1 MPRDGKLSAD
11 ETQRVR
17 CCLRFRCHL
26 WRKTPLV
33 ATDTKGV
40 FCMKKNKL
48 RDLIVMGL
56 LVAIEVILSRFLSVN
71 AWNMKIGFNFIP
83 VVVAAVLYGALPAG
97 IVAAMGDFIGAIL
110 FPIGA
115 YFPGFTFTAFL
126 TGLVFGAFL
135 HKSQKLERV
144 LASVLINQLILGLW
158 LNSFWISTLY
168 GTEYLPL
175 LLTRIPQCVVLCVV
189 QTLGIRLIAPAVLR
203 IRGK

>member
-1 MPRDGKLSAD
+1 
-11 ETQRVR
+11 
-17 CCLRFRCHL
+17 
-26 WRKTPLV
+26 
-33 ATDTKGV
+33 
-40 FCMKKNKL
+40 MKKNKL

-135 HKSQKLERV
+135 HKSQKMKRV
-144 LASVLINQLILGLW
+144 LGSVLINQLILGLW

>member
-1 MPRDGKLSAD
+1 
-11 ETQRVR
+11 
-17 CCLRFRCHL
+17 
-26 WRKTPLV
+26 
-33 ATDTKGV
+33 
-40 FCMKKNKL
+40 MKKNKL

-115 YFPGFTFTAFL
+115 YFPGFTFTALL

-158 LNSFWISTLY
+158 LNSFWISMLY

-189 QTLGIRLIAPAVLR
+189 QTLGIRVIAPAVLR

>member
-1 MPRDGKLSAD
+1 MN
-11 ETQRVR
+11 
-17 CCLRFRCHL
+17 
-26 WRKTPLV
+26 
-33 ATDTKGV
+33 
-40 FCMKKNKL
+40 KNKL

-158 LNSFWISTLY
+158 LNSFWISMLY

>member
-1 MPRDGKLSAD
+1 
-11 ETQRVR
+11 
-17 CCLRFRCHL
+17 
-26 WRKTPLV
+26 
-33 ATDTKGV
+33 
-40 FCMKKNKL
+40 MKKNKL

-158 LNSFWISTLY
+158 LNSFWISMLY

-189 QTLGIRLIAPAVLR
+189 QTLGIRVIAPAVLR

>member
-1 MPRDGKLSAD
+1 
-11 ETQRVR
+11 
-17 CCLRFRCHL
+17 
-26 WRKTPLV
+26 
-33 ATDTKGV
+33 
-40 FCMKKNKL
+40 MKKNKL

-158 LNSFWISTLY
+158 LNSFWISMLY

>member
-1 MPRDGKLSAD
+1 
-11 ETQRVR
+11 
-17 CCLRFRCHL
+17 
-26 WRKTPLV
+26 
-33 ATDTKGV
+33 
-40 FCMKKNKL
+40 MKKNKL

>member
-1 MPRDGKLSAD
+1 
-11 ETQRVR
+11 
-17 CCLRFRCHL
+17 
-26 WRKTPLV
+26 
-33 ATDTKGV
+33 
-40 FCMKKNKL
+40 MKKNKL

-144 LASVLINQLILGLW
+144 LTSVLINQLILGLW
-158 LNSFWISTLY
+158 LNSFWISMLY